1 MRILIVED
9 EPKVAAFLHK
19 GLDEQGYEV
28 EVVYD
33 GQMGKRKALQ
43 EDFDL
48 IILDV
53 ILPYINGLQLC
64 KLVKDEKPNTPVIL
78 LTALGMMDDKLTGF
92 EHGADDYLV
101 KPFDFKE
108 LLARIRVLV
117 KRKTGD
123 TLMAN
128 KLVIADLELDLSKKI
143 ARRNGEVIELTAKEF
158 LFLEFLM
165 RNRDKVVSRAEIA
178 EKVWEI
184 TFDTGTNVVDVYVN
198 ILRKK
203 IDKNHSLKLIKTRIG
218 MGYMLSETD

>member
-9 EPKVAAFLHK
+9 EPKVAAFLQK

-64 KLVKDEKPNTPVIL
+64 KQIKQEKSHVPVL
-78 LTALGMMDDKLTGF
+78 MLSALGTMDDKLTGF
-92 EHGADDYLV
+92 EEGADDYLI

-108 LLARIRVLV
+108 LLARIRALL
-117 KRKTGD
+117 KRSNGD
-123 TLMAN
+123 HGGSN
-128 KLVIADLELDLSKKI
+128 KLVVADLELDLMKKV
-143 ARRNGEVIELTAKEF
+143 ARRGGIIIDLTTKEF

-203 IDKNHSLKLIKTRIG
+203 IDRDHAVKLIKTRIG
-218 MGYMLSETD
+218 MGYMLSDTA

>member
-9 EPKVAAFLHK
+9 EPKVAAFLQK

-64 KLVKDEKPNTPVIL
+64 KQIKQEKSHVPVL
-78 LTALGMMDDKLTGF
+78 MLSALGTMDDKLTGF
-92 EHGADDYLV
+92 EEGADDYLI

-108 LLARIRVLV
+108 LLARIRALL
-117 KRKTGD
+117 KRSNGD
-123 TLMAN
+123 HGGSN
-128 KLVIADLELDLSKKI
+128 KLVVADLELDLMKKV
-143 ARRNGEVIELTAKEF
+143 ARRGGIIIDLTAKEF

-203 IDKNHSLKLIKTRIG
+203 IDRDHAVKLIKTRIG
-218 MGYMLSETD
+218 MGYMLSDTA